1 MRTKIAFAV
10 LFTAW
15 FWPQAQAQ
23 GDRPPYPPPPP
34 PLFDQPRLW
43 RDPQPQRPLNH
54 PVKIEPT
61 RPKERGSTK
70 PGDWRGTVEEQK
82 LRKETQ
88 TQKRKSAGKR
98 QKTKKAAAVT
108 SSTSAERRPRPNL
121 HRPLQQERRPSPNE
135 PRIEGSKGQCAGTK
149 STAIDTKAAQHEND
163 LSSISTEAATNPA
176 VFAFR
181 NCISSYSAREVGK
194 DIAGTWADLL
204 IRATEGECRAQFDNM
219 AQKLSRR
226 FGERRV
232 ELVMQQLIETTLCL
246 PLRLPPAASPM
257 LKLCQFH
264 HNRSSYVTGVFHP
277 RNRGRR
283 GTGTN
288 PRLIPGA
295 GQWDPI
301 S

>member
-34 PLFDQPRLW
+34 LFDQP
-43 RDPQPQRPLNH
+43 DSGQTPQPQRPLNH

-82 LRKETQ
+82 LRKETP

-98 QKTKKAAAVT
+98 QKTKKAAATRAVT
-108 SSTSAERRPRPNL
+108 SSTSARTKTSSKPTSSTSARTKTLSKRTSHRRDPKDNAP
-121 HRPLQQERRPSPNE
+121 
-135 PRIEGSKGQCAGTK
+135 GTK
-149 STAIDTKAAQHEND
+149 STSIDTKAAQHEND

-181 NCISSYSAREVGK
+181 NCIASYSAREVGK
-194 DIAGTWADLL
+194 RYCRDLGGSADT
-204 IRATEGECRAQFDNM
+204 R
-219 AQKLSRR
+219 
-226 FGERRV
+226 
-232 ELVMQQLIETTLCL
+232 
-246 PLRLPPAASPM
+246 
-257 LKLCQFH
+257 
-264 HNRSSYVTGVFHP
+264 Y
-277 RNRGRR
+277 RR
-283 GTGTN
+283 GM
-288 PRLIPGA
+288 P
-295 GQWDPI
+295 
-301 S
+301 